1 MQKLKLEKLTTAQG
15 SVTLPGSKSLT
26 NRALLLAALSSGT
39 TTLSGVLRSDD
50 TARMLE
56 ALQALGVTLKV
67 QGDTVSV
74 QGMAGG
80 FKRAAAQSESKPL
93 ELFLG
98 NAGTAMRPL
107 CAALAFSEGSFV
119 LTGEPRMLQRPIG
132 PLAEALKSLGCDIE
146 YLNNDGYPPL
156 AIKGS
161 VPAAHEVS
169 ISGATSSQFIT
180 ALLMAAPLAGG
191 LKLKVEGE
199 LISKPYAA
207 MTVRLMQRFGAE
219 IKREGWRSFAV
230 GSKGYIS
237 PGSFVVEGDASAAT
251 YFLAAGAVAGS
262 VTVKG
267 LGRDSVQGDAHFADV
282 LAKMGAQVQWGD
294 NEVTCSK
301 PVAGRLHGLEI
312 DMNDMPDAA
321 MTLVPLALYTDSPV
335 VVTNIA
341 SWRVKETDRI
351 LAMATEMRK
360 LGVKVESGADYIAVD
375 SLVREDG
382 MELPCFDTYNDH
394 RMAMAMS
401 LAAFDR
407 AVEINDPDCTSKTF
421 PGYFAQFARICS

>member
-1 MQKLKLEKLTTAQG
+1 MQKLKLNKLTKAEG

-26 NRALLLAALSSGT
+26 NRALLLSALSEGT
-39 TTLSGVLRSDD
+39 TELKGVLRSDD

-56 ALQALGVTLKV
+56 ALQALGVNLSV
-67 QGDTVSV
+67 DGDNVSV
-74 QGMAGG
+74 EGLGGG
-80 FKRAAAQSESKPL
+80 FKPEAAKDENKPL

-107 CAALAFSEGSFV
+107 CAALALSQGSYV
-119 LTGEPRMLQRPIG
+119 LTGEPRMMQRPIG
-132 PLAEALKSLGCDIE
+132 PLAEALKSMGCSIE

-161 VPAAHEVS
+161 VPAVHEVG
-169 ISGATSSQFIT
+169 ISGSTSSQFIS

-207 MTVRLMQRFGAE
+207 MTVRLMERFGAE
-219 IKREGWRSFAV
+219 VKRDGWRSFAV
-230 GSKGYIS
+230 SAKGYVS

-267 LGRDSVQGDAHFADV
+267 LGRDSVQGDARFADV
-282 LAKMGAQVQWGD
+282 LAEMGADIKWGE

-301 PVAGRLHGLEI
+301 ADQLHGIEI

-335 VVTNIA
+335 VVKNIA

-360 LGVKVESGADYIAVD
+360 LGVKVESGADYIALD
-375 SLVREDG
+375 ASVREDG

-421 PGYFAQFARICS
+421 PGYFAEFAKICS